1 MTLSLLIT
9 ICLPHIH
16 SLFFSTAQ
24 DRISW
29 VCWEDP
35 NSSLG
40 WILAALVE
48 FLVGYVVVIVVFVLN
63 MILIVLIAR
72 NRMPRTS
79 ADGPTS
85 AHRRCCNKRLTRT
98 LLGVA
103 VVFLVCETPRMITSV
118 VCRFIARTPFLRIVL
133 NASFVL
139 SGLNHAT
146 NFFIY
151 IVSSPRFRQLLVESL
166 RRGPLRLR
174 RRRMEE
180 PARQQQHQQRRVARD
195 ETAEERVAAENPRDI
210 YVQINLKVIVSSVN
224 EASH

>member
-1 MTLSLLIT
+1 MTLSLLLT

-24 DRISW
+24 NRISW

-35 NSSLG
+35 ESSLG

-72 NRMPRTS
+72 TRIPPTS
-79 ADGPTS
+79 TGSTS

-103 VVFLVCETPRMITSV
+103 VVFLVCETPKVITSV
-118 VCRFIARTPFLRIVL
+118 VCKFIARSPVLRIVL
-133 NASFVL
+133 NLSFVL

-151 IVSSPRFRQLLVESL
+151 IVSSPRFRQLLLESL
-166 RRGPLRLR
+166 RRGPLRSCGG
-174 RRRMEE
+174 RMEG
-180 PARQQQHQQRRVARD
+180 PARQQRRVAMD
-195 ETAEERVAAENPRDI
+195 GPHEERVAAENPRDI
-210 YVQINLKVIVSSVN
+210 YVQINLKVIVSATS
-224 EASH
+224 ETSH